1 MSRMYFKEHVTVL
14 SYDSITSMLTTLGSG
29 TLEITTAEAENSAL
43 MDEWTD
49 TNDTKKTATF
59 EGEFAAETGGT
70 NWFSEVGGTGTL
82 TFTSSLG
89 TVTGT
94 FLCTKAS
101 QSQNDAMRW
110 NVSLKSK
117 GTVTIS

>member
-14 SYDSITSMLTTLGSG
+14 SYNSITGMLTTLGSG
-29 TLEITTAEAENSAL
+29 TLEVTAAEAENSAL

-49 TNDTKKTATF
+49 QNPTKKTATF
-59 EGEFAAETGGT
+59 EGELAAETTGE
-70 NWFSEVGGTGTL
+70 NWFSEVGGTGAL
-82 TFTSSLG
+82 TFTSSHG
-89 TVTGT
+89 TVSGT

-101 QSQNDAMRW
+101 ESLNDAMRW
-110 NVSLKSK
+110 NVSLKNK